1 MGNYFFLG
9 SMDHLMSRPN
19 ICGAT
24 NKDSIKI
31 TRCIAFADMV
41 RFNLGSWA
49 VASYLLVLAY
59 LIVLKD
65 ADWKFD
71 QWPNNMLGTFLF
83 AGPAAFLA
91 LSAFYVPVIL
101 NPFILGWPFN
111 PPLCGKKRQAVKKKN
126 KEGKQI
132 VDIGT
137 FMAQTDSKLNKEIGR
152 AENKP
157 DVELGSLATHDFG
170 KSNMTTAGNMTTAT
184 PFSNHNKTSPRKRQ
198 ERSNQFTHAEKQ
210 RSTREAMG
218 NGASQRF
225 TLAMI

>member
-31 TRCIAFADMV
+31 TRCIAFCDMV
-41 RFNLGSWA
+41 RFNTGSWA
-49 VASYLLVLAY
+49 IAFYLLVLAY
-59 LIVLKD
+59 LTVLKD

-71 QWPNNMLGTFLF
+71 QWPNDMLGTFLF

-101 NPFILGWPFN
+101 NPYILGWPFN
-111 PPLCGKKRQAVKKKN
+111 PPLCGKKRQAEKKKN
-126 KEGKQI
+126 RGGKQV
-132 VDIGT
+132 VDLGT

-157 DVELGSLATHDFG
+157 DVELGSLATNDFG
-170 KSNMTTAGNMTTAT
+170 RSNMTTVT
-184 PFSNHNKTSPRKRQ
+184 PFTNYQKTAPRKRP
-198 ERSNQFTHAEKQ
+198 EAARPNQLTHAEKQ
-210 RSTREAMG
+210 RSRREANG